1 MIAAKWLRRVR
12 LALPV
17 VGLAILVVMLARL
30 DRQAMLAQ
38 LGRISGVHIA
48 LAASVFALNAWLK
61 GLRWLR
67 ILRAYDIDLPYREG
81 MIAFFA
87 SIFYGVVTIG
97 GVGELTRSG
106 VLIARDVHWSTAL
119 VSCLF
124 DRALDVA
131 LLVVIAAVA
140 LSSFYL
146 PTPAR
151 PIVLATLGTVVIA
164 AFLGGGRLL
173 QWCAAR
179 VSGLP
184 VIRGMP
190 SVGERL
196 RLLLVA
202 TLPCV
207 RLPKLAELVVWTLVS
222 WSGYMGMMLILAHG
236 LAVQSSPWSVVTA
249 SALGGLTTLLP
260 ISFQGV
266 GTREPMFV
274 FVLGRE
280 GVSHEQAVLLAM
292 LGFWVMFLT
301 AIAIGLLGI
310 VAQAAHRKA
319 LAGVETQAAG
329 KSAP

>member
-1 MIAAKWLRRVR
+1 MIAPKWLRRVR

-17 VGLAILVVMLARL
+17 IGLAILIVMLARL
-30 DRQAMLAQ
+30 DRQAMIAQ

-48 LAASVFALNAWLK
+48 LAAAVFALNAWLK
-61 GLRWLR
+61 AVRWLR
-67 ILRAYDIDLPYREG
+67 ILRGYDIDLPYREG
-81 MIAFFA
+81 MVAFFA

-131 LLVVIAAVA
+131 LLAVIGAVA
-140 LSSFYL
+140 LSFYYL
-146 PTPAR
+146 PPAGCTM
-151 PIVLATLGTVVIA
+151 VFAGLAA
-164 AFLGGGRLL
+164 AAIGVFLGGRRLL
-173 QWCAAR
+173 EWCAAH

-184 VIRGMP
+184 VIRRMP

-202 TLPCV
+202 TVPCV
-207 RLPKLAELVVWTLVS
+207 RPAKLAELVVWTLIS
-222 WSGYMGMMLILAHG
+222 WCGYMGMMLILAHG
-236 LAVQSSPWSVVTA
+236 LAIQSSPWSVITA

-280 GVSHEQAVLLAM
+280 GVSQEQAVLLAM

-301 AIAIGLLGI
+301 AIAIGLIGI
-310 VAQAAHRKA
+310 VAQAGQRRA
-319 LAGVETQAAG
+319 LTGAPSKAAG
-329 KSAP
+329 KGAP